1 MNIEFRASKSGLT
14 TCSVNGFSVHSNYNP
29 ENEAKKFVDNIQ
41 ADFFPKNIVITG
53 PCLHYLSTFLK
64 NKFWKVDVA
73 LKKHHLPH
81 HHSL

>member
-53 PCLHYLSTFLK
+53 PCLHYLSIFLK
-64 NKFWKVDVA
+64 NKFFLLYFEILA
-73 LKKHHLPH
+73 L
-81 HHSL
+81 